1 MSGDLSPSF
10 LGLESLHVFITGA
23 AGGIGQRAVQEF
35 LDQGCKVTAYDL
47 RPFEVPDTI
56 GESYARLNIQRG
68 DISDE
73 ESIRSGIALAVKRF
87 GPINILIANAGITDE
102 SHDYPIWELPLETW
116 EKTYSVN
123 VRGTFL
129 TIKHFLRAART
140 AQQAMGRELENLA
153 IVVTGSETG
162 VFGQEGH
169 AEYAS
174 GKAGLQYGLVKSV
187 KNEIVRLNSR
197 ARINAVAPGWVD
209 TPMIEGRL
217 DDPKELWAEAQATVC
232 LKKIAKPED
241 VARTMAFLAS
251 HRAAGHITGQCLS
264 VDGGM
269 EGRLLW
275 KESDPS
281 NPKATSLAR
290 TQSIPQSLSP
300 PKRNKIRVA
309 VSIDLDAVS
318 GWLGTGHH
326 PDNILADYSA
336 GFFAAKVGV
345 PRLLRML
352 AKLNLADRSTWF
364 IPGHSA
370 ESFPDEVAQVV
381 ASGAEIGLHGY
392 AHEGAYQ
399 MTPQQERD
407 VLVKC
412 IDIATKLTGKKPVG
426 YRAPL
431 YQLRESTLDL
441 LEEFGFEYDAS
452 LTDHDC
458 HPFFAPRRPALQPID
473 FSQPASTWM
482 HPIPSAGAN
491 AREDRRPL
499 VCVPCNWYM
508 EDMTPMQFLPHVPN
522 SHGYTDVRVIENLW
536 RDRFLWIR
544 ENEEE
549 PIFPV
554 LMHPDTSGMAH
565 VIGMV
570 ERLLGWVKG
579 WGDEVEFCQTR
590 EIARWFRERN
600 ATE

>member
-1 MSGDLSPSF
+1 MSGELPPSF
-10 LGLESLHVFITGA
+10 LGLEGLHVFITGA

-56 GESYARLNIQRG
+56 GESYSRLNIQRG

-73 ESIRSGIALAVKRF
+73 ESIRSGIALAVKRC

-102 SHDYPIWELPLETW
+102 GHNYPIWELPLETW

-140 AQQAMGRELENLA
+140 AQQTLGNELDNLA

-169 AEYAS
+169 AEYSS

-209 TPMIEGRL
+209 TPMIQGRL
-217 DDPKELWAEAQATVC
+217 HDPKELWAEAQATVP
-232 LKKIAKPED
+232 LKKIANPED

-251 HRAAGHITGQCLS
+251 HRAAGHISGQCLR

-275 KESDPS
+275 KESE
-281 NPKATSLAR
+281 ATKP
-290 TQSIPQSLSP
+290 SIPRTLP
-300 PKRNKIRVA
+300 APKRNKIRVA

-352 AKLNLADRSTWF
+352 SKLHIADRCTWF
-364 IPGHSA
+364 IPGHST
-370 ESFPDEVAQVV
+370 ESFPEEVAQVV
-381 ASGAEIGLHGY
+381 ASGCEIALHGY

-399 MTPQQERD
+399 LTEQQERD
-407 VLVKC
+407 VLVRC
-412 IDIATKLTGKKPVG
+412 IEISTKLTGKKPVG

-482 HPIPSAGAN
+482 HPIRRAEPGSDAGA
-491 AREDRRPL
+491 AADRRPL

-508 EDMTPMQFLPHVPN
+508 EDMTPMQFLPHAPN

-544 ENEEE
+544 ENEAE

-565 VIGMV
+565 VIGML

-579 WGDEVEFCQTR
+579 WGDEVEFCQTG
-590 EIARWFRERN
+590 EIARWFREKEMER
-600 ATE
+600 

>member
-1 MSGDLSPSF
+1 MSLYATTLKSANSC
-10 LGLESLHVFITGA
+10 LLT
-23 AGGIGQRAVQEF
+23 
-35 LDQGCKVTAYDL
+35 DQGCKVTAYDL

-300 PKRNKIRVA
+300 SKRNKIRVA

-352 AKLNLADRSTWF
+352 AKLNLADRCTWF

>member
-352 AKLNLADRSTWF
+352 AKLNLADRCTWF

-565 VIGMV
+565 VIDRKSV
-570 ERLLGWVKG
+570 V
-579 WGDEVEFCQTR
+579 
-590 EIARWFRERN
+590 
-600 ATE
+600 

>member
-352 AKLNLADRSTWF
+352 AKLNLADRCTWF

-570 ERLLGWVKG
+570 EIMSRLIFIAIIHL
-579 WGDEVEFCQTR
+579 TR
-590 EIARWFRERN
+590 F
-600 ATE
+600 

>member
-1 MSGDLSPSF
+1 MSSRRSIGIEVRFRVVVGFVDSRVM
-10 LGLESLHVFITGA
+10 GALH
-23 AGGIGQRAVQEF
+23 
-35 LDQGCKVTAYDL
+35 QGCKVTAYDL
-47 RPFEVPDTI
+47 RPFEVSDTI

-352 AKLNLADRSTWF
+352 AKLNLADRCTWF

>member
-1 MSGDLSPSF
+1 MSGELSPSF

-140 AQQAMGRELENLA
+140 AQQALGRELENLA
-153 IVVTGSETG
+153 VVVTGSETG

-197 ARINAVAPGWVD
+197 ARINAVAPGWVG

-217 DDPKELWAEAQATVC
+217 DDPKELWAEAQATVP

-281 NPKATSLAR
+281 IPKTTGLAQI
-290 TQSIPQSLSP
+290 QSIPQSLSP

-352 AKLNLADRSTWF
+352 AKLNIADRCTWF

-412 IDIATKLTGKKPVG
+412 IDIATRLTGKKPAG

-482 HPIPSAGAN
+482 HPIPSAGTSASG
-491 AREDRRPL
+491 DRRPL

-508 EDMTPMQFLPHVPN
+508 EDMTPMQFLPHAPN

-544 ENEEE
+544 ENEED

-570 ERLLGWVKG
+570 ERLLAWVKG
-579 WGDEVEFCQTR
+579 WGDEVEYCQTG
-590 EIARWFRERN
+590 EIARWFREKN
-600 ATE
+600 AT

>member
-1 MSGDLSPSF
+1 
-10 LGLESLHVFITGA
+10 
-23 AGGIGQRAVQEF
+23 VQEF

-352 AKLNLADRSTWF
+352 AKLNLADRCTWF

>member
-10 LGLESLHVFITGA
+10 LGLERLHVFITGA

-300 PKRNKIRVA
+300 SKRNKIRVA

-352 AKLNLADRSTWF
+352 AKLNLADRCTWF

>member
-47 RPFEVPDTI
+47 RPFEVSDTI

-68 DISDE
+68 DIFDE

-352 AKLNLADRSTWF
+352 AKLNLADRCTWF

>member
-352 AKLNLADRSTWF
+352 AKLNLADRCTWF

-570 ERLLGWVKG
+570 ERSRPDDDV
-579 WGDEVEFCQTR
+579 DYHPR
-590 EIARWFRERN
+590 P
-600 ATE
+600 

>member
-300 PKRNKIRVA
+300 SKRNKIRVA

-352 AKLNLADRSTWF
+352 AKLNLADRCTWF

>member
-1 MSGDLSPSF
+1 MSGELSPSF
-10 LGLESLHVFITGA
+10 LGLEGLHVFLTGA

-47 RPFEVPDTI
+47 RPFEVPDTV

-87 GPINILIANAGITDE
+87 GPINVLIANAGITDE

-129 TIKHFLRAART
+129 TIKHFLRAAQT
-140 AQQAMGRELENLA
+140 AQRTLGKELENLA

-217 DDPKELWAEAQATVC
+217 DDPKELWAEAQATVP

-275 KESDPS
+275 KES
-281 NPKATSLAR
+281 NPPNPETTSLAQIQPIPR
-290 TQSIPQSLSP
+290 TLSP

-352 AKLNLADRSTWF
+352 KKLNIADRCTWF
-364 IPGHSA
+364 VPGHSA

-412 IDIATKLTGKKPVG
+412 IDIATKLTGKKPAG

-441 LEEFGFEYDAS
+441 LEEFGFEYGAPPAFTTNIRHHMLPFYS
-452 LTDHDC
+452 RYNTDHD
-458 HPFFAPRRPALQPID
+458 Q
-473 FSQPASTWM
+473 M
-482 HPIPSAGAN
+482 HP
-491 AREDRRPL
+491 
-499 VCVPCNWYM
+499 
-508 EDMTPMQFLPHVPN
+508 
-522 SHGYTDVRVIENLW
+522 
-536 RDRFLWIR
+536 
-544 ENEEE
+544 
-549 PIFPV
+549 
-554 LMHPDTSGMAH
+554 
-565 VIGMV
+565 
-570 ERLLGWVKG
+570 
-579 WGDEVEFCQTR
+579 
-590 EIARWFRERN
+590 
-600 ATE
+600 